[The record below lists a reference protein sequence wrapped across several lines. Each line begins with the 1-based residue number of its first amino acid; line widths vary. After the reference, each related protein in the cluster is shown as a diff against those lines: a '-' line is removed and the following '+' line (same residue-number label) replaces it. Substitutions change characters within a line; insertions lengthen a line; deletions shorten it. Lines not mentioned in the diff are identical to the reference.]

1 MKLGNILVMAGVG
14 LTVAGCGISPGDYFI
29 YRVSPGTTE
38 EEDTCFYPDM
48 GPPADKA
55 DDLTTIRKS
64 ETWIIYASVDNAFYL
79 DNSQST
85 LEGVATDTGYQ
96 FRGKKVDIQ
105 FELPDGMGTKRTTT
119 DTYTVDVT
127 VDGDAISGKSTG
139 KTTYGC
145 NGPSCG
151 TEPIPTCTRTTEF
164 VGTHVDEIQLNYD
177 L

>member
-38 EEDTCFYPDM
+38 EEDTCFYPNM
-48 GPPADKA
+48 NPPANEA
-55 DDLTTIRKS
+55 SDLTTIRKS

-79 DNSQST
+79 DNGQTT
-85 LEGVATDTGYQ
+85 LEGVATDSGYRFQ
-96 FRGKKVDIQ
+96 GKKVDIQ
-105 FELPDGMGTKRTTT
+105 FELPDGMGTQRTTT
-119 DTYTVDVT
+119 DTFTVDVT
-127 VDGDAISGKSTG
+127 VDGDAISGKHTW

-145 NGPSCG
+145 KGPTCAP
-151 TEPIPTCTRTTEF
+151 EPIPSCARITEF
-164 VGTHVDEIQLNYD
+164 VGSHVDEIQLNYN